1 MGRLRPTS
9 LSLFLLCAAS
19 APSSAGPSGDGGLLA
34 IRVGKAETIAQ
45 GTIEHAVI
53 LIEDGKITAIGQDLP
68 IERGIPV
75 LDRPQWT
82 AMPGLV
88 HPYSRMGLEGR
99 GGSGFEPQQVPT
111 GELYPL

>member
-9 LSLFLLCAAS
+9 LSLLLLCAAAAPGS
-19 APSSAGPSGDGGLLA
+19 ATTEPGRATATGDGGLLA
-34 IRVGKAETIAQ
+34 IRVGKAETIAH

-75 LDRPQWT
+75 LDRPHWT

-88 HPYSRMGLEGR
+88 HP
-99 GGSGFEPQQVPT
+99 
-111 GELYPL
+111 